1 MYPEA
6 LLERFRA
13 VDTLAQRGAPGERD
27 NAQRIVA
34 KMEADNPGIRRFA
47 YPPEPT
53 PAEPATRNGRA
64 RPWERWRDVASS
76 TFDWVSNV
84 ASEVVAA
91 EEARTL
97 ADEMCEIQIKSLSSG
112 KWQMALRLDERDLR
126 QAARKLT
133 PLQKIQ
139 FVQHILSAMETELL
153 DALAD

>member
-1 MYPEA
+1 MNPEA

-13 VDTLAQRGAPGERD
+13 VDALAQRGEPGERD
-27 NAQRIVA
+27 NAKRIVDR
-34 KMEADNPGIRRFA
+34 MEADNPGIRRFA

-53 PAEPATRNGRA
+53 HAEPAAGNGRG

-76 TFDWVSNV
+76 TFDWASKV
-84 ASEVVAA
+84 ASEVLAA
-91 EEARTL
+91 EQARNL

-126 QAARKLT
+126 LAARNLS
-133 PLQKIQ
+133 PIQKVQ

-153 DALAD
+153 DALSD

>member
-6 LLERFRA
+6 QLERFRA
-13 VDTLAQRGAPGERD
+13 VDALAQRGEQGERD
-27 NAQRIVA
+27 NAKRIA
-34 KMEADNPGIRRFA
+34 DRMEADNPGIRRYA

-53 PAEPATRNGRA
+53 PAQTATGQRG

-84 ASEVVAA
+84 ASEVLAA
-91 EEARTL
+91 EQARNL
-97 ADEMCEIQIKSLSSG
+97 ADEMCEIQIKFLSSG

-126 QAARKLT
+126 LAARNLS
-133 PLQKIQ
+133 PIQKVQ

-153 DALAD
+153 DALSD